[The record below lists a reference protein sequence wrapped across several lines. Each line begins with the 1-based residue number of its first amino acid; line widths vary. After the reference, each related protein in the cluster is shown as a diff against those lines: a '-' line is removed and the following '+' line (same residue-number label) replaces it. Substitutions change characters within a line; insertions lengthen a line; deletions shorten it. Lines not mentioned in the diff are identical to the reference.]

1 MLISFLILVYDI
13 KHVFQTYSLLLWGS
27 GGEIY
32 TYVFNCLKQRPWFLC
47 FELLTERNQLQM
59 CFCSVIVPSQIS
71 DMTRSIHGDCSFAI
85 VTKLTQWKPT
95 IDAAVASMKTDTTA
109 TMTFSRDAGF
119 VEALERDITQLPTC
133 SAASQPQKV
142 LLFRHHQCV
151 KPSMPVAD
159 RGAVE
164 TQSRDGNRIFLV
176 LLRPE
181 CV

>member
-1 MLISFLILVYDI
+1 
-13 KHVFQTYSLLLWGS
+13 
-27 GGEIY
+27 
-32 TYVFNCLKQRPWFLC
+32 
-47 FELLTERNQLQM
+47 
-59 CFCSVIVPSQIS
+59 
-71 DMTRSIHGDCSFAI
+71 
-85 VTKLTQWKPT
+85 
-95 IDAAVASMKTDTTA
+95 MKTDTTA

-151 KPSMPVAD
+151 KPSMPVSD